1 MENADI
7 SINGLKTTSNFN
19 VNSRESDKPAQSV
32 KLTMNT
38 VNDDLKLKFQVDG
51 RPSGPL
57 PFSIDPDSGRPVK
70 TQGTNRFQGIPL
82 DVNVTIPLTKS
93 LELYRMYNKL
103 MNGNK

>member
-1 MENADI
+1 MSFAL
-7 SINGLKTTSNFN
+7 SALKDF
-19 VNSRESDKPAQSV
+19 QYQWV